1 MKRKNSLVKLGI
13 SILIVLTIGFLGS
26 FFTSSSVNEWYPT
39 INKPSFNPP
48 NWLFGPVW
56 TILYIM
62 IGISIYLVWTTKD
75 KEELKKKTYFAFGTQ
90 LVLNFLWSFLFFGN
104 RMILGALICIFA
116 LLMAILVNIVFARK
130 ISKTAGWLL
139 MPYFAW
145 VGFATILNFAI
156 WMLN

>member
-1 MKRKNSLVKLGI
+1 MKRKNNLVKLAI
-13 SILIVLTIGFLGS
+13 SILIVLVIGFLGS

-56 TILYIM
+56 TILYVM
-62 IGISIYLVWTTKD
+62 IGISLYLVWTIKA
-75 KEELKKKTYFAFGTQ
+75 KEELKKKAYIAFGIQ
-90 LVLNFLWSFLFFGN
+90 LFLNFLWSFLFFGN
-104 RMILGALICIFA
+104 QMILGALICILA
-116 LLMAILVNIVFARK
+116 LLVAISINIFYAKK

-139 MPYFAW
+139 VPYLAW

-156 WMLN
+156 WVLN